1 MARSL
6 SSQPTWD
13 CLLHP
18 KGKEGAGK
26 RQCFLEK
33 AGFYQ
38 VEHGPVPIGYA
49 KAPHGTLLPSTAKSA
64 MELDSYQLPH
74 NTREAN
80 EKVGGNG
87 DKGLGE
93 AAQWL
98 RAYAVLPQDQSLVSS
113 TPVRWPTQL
122 TIKSA
127 PGRFGTSDL
136 HWRRG
141 LWPRGLWVC
150 LPLLLWPGFISQ
162 AHNSLVLYDDHKTPR
177 V

>member
-1 MARSL
+1 MARPL

-18 KGKEGAGK
+18 KGKEGTGK

-38 VEHGPVPIGYA
+38 VEHCPVPIGYA
-49 KAPHGTLLPSTAKSA
+49 KAPHGTLLPSTARSA

-74 NTREAN
+74 STREAN
-80 EKVGGNG
+80 EKVGENG

-98 RAYAVLPQDQSLVSS
+98 RAYAVLPQDPSSVSS
-113 TPVRWPTQL
+113 THVRWPTTDYKVSSREIWHL
-122 TIKSA
+122 WPPLEKRVVAKRALGMPASA
-127 PGRFGTSDL
+127 PLAWLR
-136 HWRRG
+136 
-141 LWPRGLWVC
+141 
-150 LPLLLWPGFISQ
+150 LPGP
-162 AHNSLVLYDDHKTPR
+162 
-177 V
+177 